1 MDLYLF
7 QQINQFAGRWFWL
20 DTLGIYFAEY
30 FGYVLILSL
39 LLFLAVRF
47 RKYFKMI
54 IETIIS
60 AILARFVIVELI
72 RWIWQRPRPFVE
84 NHVNSLLI
92 HNAAAFPSGHA
103 AFFFALST
111 VVYFYNKKFGILF
124 FLASFL
130 ICLSRVFV
138 GIHWPSDIL
147 AGAVVG
153 ILSGWLIHK
162 IFKSIA
168 KKF

>member
-7 QQINQFAGRWFWL
+7 QQINQFAGRWLWL
-20 DTLGIYFAEY
+20 DALGIYFAEY
-30 FGYVLILSL
+30 FGYALILSL
-39 LLFLAVRF
+39 LLFPAVRF

-54 IETIIS
+54 VEAIIS

-72 RWIWQRPRPFVE
+72 RWIWQRPRPFVQ
-84 NHVNSLLI
+84 NNVNLLLT
-92 HNAAAFPSGHA
+92 HNASAFPSGHA

-111 VVYFYNKKFGILF
+111 IVYLYNKKAGILF
-124 FLASFL
+124 FIASFL
-130 ICLSRVFV
+130 ICLARVFA
-138 GIHWPSDIL
+138 GIHWPLDIL

-153 ILSGWLIHK
+153 IFSGYLIHK
-162 IFKSIA
+162 IS

>member
-1 MDLYLF
+1 MDASIFNL
-7 QQINQFAGRWFWL
+7 INQFALTWFWL
-20 DTLGIYFAEY
+20 DVLAIFLAEY
-30 FGYVLILSL
+30 FGYALFFSL

-54 IETIIS
+54 TEAIVS

-84 NHVNSLLI
+84 NNVNLLLT
-92 HNAAAFPSGHA
+92 HNVSAFPSGHA
-103 AFFFALST
+103 AFFFAIST
-111 VVYFYNKKFGILF
+111 IVYFYNKKAGIF
-124 FLASFL
+124 FFIASFL
-130 ICLSRVFV
+130 ICLARVFA
-138 GIHWPSDIL
+138 GIHWPLDIL

-153 ILSGWLIHK
+153 VFSGYLIHK
-162 IFKSIA
+162 IS